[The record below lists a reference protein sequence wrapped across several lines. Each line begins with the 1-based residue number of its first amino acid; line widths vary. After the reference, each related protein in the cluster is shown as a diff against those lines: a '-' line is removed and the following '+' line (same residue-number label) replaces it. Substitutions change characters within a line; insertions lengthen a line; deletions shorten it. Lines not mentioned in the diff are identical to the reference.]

1 MMSFPG
7 ITIFGCERRSRIDGP
22 LPPIAGEHELGSFSP
37 DPLDEG
43 LFSIPQEDRYRW
55 IDEHCEE
62 VATFFEAAGRAGQ
75 ERKAEI
81 ARLAAQRAE
90 AIARPQIAGIRG
102 DKRKAPSPTQAAAMA
117 DAQKRA
123 LQAATAEILAR
134 RAEEDAAADAVAD
147 AAPTVIPEQRAALQD
162 VLSRVR
168 LVCHDRF
175 KAALRASIA
184 QAVPKLPGFRPQTD
198 AVVLVEPM
206 KSNKWVA
213 QLAFQEGFV
222 GHQYVRLGSSHAREF
237 QNIVSGDL
245 DFVKYLEGKVVV
257 LFDDA
262 SYSGNQMTGHIQMI
276 ARLVDR
282 IKIRA
287 LLVIVPFMT
296 DIARGKI
303 TEAAEDAKGL
313 QVVVEGER
321 MPSLMDVPQPHRGML
336 QAMWGYTDAGRKV
349 VRDAAGGAAEVPVDG
364 IGLYWP
370 THKVPNQESFPVA
383 LQRGTVYDPTGK
395 PFQRRISPVPLI
407 DACRFPPPYKRDSDS
422 PSTAVRG
429 AAGAAS
435 AARAGAVEDP
445 VSEVKEIRSFAEV
458 GDFLSR
464 LGDSPAVVRVFSDL
478 DQTLVEEDRA
488 TGTARLFEPT
498 TLESLTAIQKKFV
511 VIGCTARRRDD
522 APRTAEQ
529 LKDLGIILGN
539 EAARGKDRIVG
550 NFRMC
555 EGILFADTGSPG
567 KGEGIKLGLRAE
579 IQTVVF
585 VDDKED
591 QVAAV
596 QTSMREAG
604 KNFYG
609 FVLSRR

>member
-1 MMSFPG
+1 M
-7 ITIFGCERRSRIDGP
+7 
-22 LPPIAGEHELGSFSP
+22 
-37 DPLDEG
+37 
-43 LFSIPQEDRYRW
+43 
-55 IDEHCEE
+55 
-62 VATFFEAAGRAGQ
+62 
-75 ERKAEI
+75 
-81 ARLAAQRAE
+81 
-90 AIARPQIAGIRG
+90 
-102 DKRKAPSPTQAAAMA
+102 
-117 DAQKRA
+117 QKRA
-123 LQAATAEILAR
+123 LIEAKAEILAS
-134 RAEEDAAADAVAD
+134 RAEEDAVAD
-147 AAPTVIPEQRAALQD
+147 AAPTVIPAQRAALQD

-175 KAALRASIA
+175 KKALKGSIDR
-184 QAVPKLPGFRPQTD
+184 AVPQLRDFDSTRD

-222 GHQYVRLGSSHAREF
+222 GNQYIQLGSARAREF

-245 DFVKYLEGKVVV
+245 DFVRYLEGKVVV

-262 SYSGNQMTGHIQMI
+262 SYSGNQMTGHIQVI
-276 ARLVDR
+276 ARLVHR

-321 MPSLMDVPQPHRGML
+321 MPSLMDVPQPHLGML
-336 QAMWGYTDAGRKV
+336 QAMWGYIDAGRKV

-364 IGLYWP
+364 IGLVFFS
-370 THKVPNQESFPVA
+370 HKVPNGESFPVA
-383 LQRGTVYDPTGK
+383 LQRGTVYGPEGK
-395 PFQRRISPVPLI
+395 PFQRRISPKPLI
-407 DACRFPPPYKRDSDS
+407 DACKFPPPYKRDSDS
-422 PSTAVRG
+422 PSAAVRE

-435 AARAGAVEDP
+435 AARAGAVEDL
-445 VSEVKEIRSFAEV
+445 VSEVKEIRSLAQV
-458 GDFLSR
+458 RDFLEGELKDPPGS
-464 LGDSPAVVRVFSDL
+464 VRVFSDL
-478 DQTLVEEDRA
+478 DQTLVEENRA

-550 NFRMC
+550 NFRIC

-604 KNFYG
+604 KHFYG
-609 FVLSRR
+609 FVLRRR